1 MKHEAPGEFAPVELE
16 SSAYAAPR
24 HVLKRGEVAELL
36 RLSEYTFGEKRLQLE
51 ERGFPRKLP
60 GINGW
65 SAAAVRRWIE
75 TNGETHRPAANAIDR
90 AAVQLEREYGR

>member
-1 MKHEAPGEFAPVELE
+1 MKHEAPGGFSPVELE

-24 HVLKRGEVAELL
+24 HVLKRGEVADML

-75 TNGETHRPAANAIDR
+75 TNGETFRPAAGALEL
-90 AAVQLEREYGR
+90 AAADLEREYAR